1 MNYNAA
7 CNLIWEVICLT
18 ASGILLL
25 VGFFVFA
32 AMMVTRLL
40 PTLLALPFM
49 AAWIA
54 FTAGVPFIDW
64 LNEILLKGSLRL
76 SMPIALV
83 IFGAMFA
90 KVIQK
95 TGISDEIIKKAAELS
110 GDKPIAIAVLMTAA
124 TAFVFLGMS
133 GLGAIIMIGSIA
145 IPIMTSAGIEPIDAV
160 ILILLGMM
168 TGSSLNFAGAAA
180 GIGIFGAEAVLRYFV
195 PAAIVSLIV
204 TTMYIVINIP
214 RGQNAGGSALSLLK
228 EFFVGILSVPVS
240 LIQTLGKLFTKK
252 TSTLVKKKRSLPIAA
267 LISPI
272 LPLAIIATIN
282 FTVGLGD
289 AKDGMIDPVAAAV
302 LGFLIASLYAAIL
315 VRPSQAIN
323 LFTGAL
329 VDGIK
334 DIAGVLFLFMGIGML
349 VTATTQPAAVEILNP
364 LITTI
369 MPSSFYGV
377 LIFFTLL
384 APAALY
390 RGPFNMYGMGSGIAT
405 ILTNLHFLPATALYG
420 IFSAVGFVQTV
431 ADPTNSQ
438 NTWLAGY
445 AGVDTN
451 AVMKKVLPYAWGACV
466 LMMIVVAALQ

>member
-1 MNYNAA
+1 M
-7 CNLIWEVICLT
+7 T

-54 FTAGVPFIDW
+54 FTAGVPFLDW
-64 LNEILLKGSLRL
+64 LDGILIKGSLRL
-76 SMPIALV
+76 SMPITLV

-110 GDKPIAIAVLMTAA
+110 GDKPIAIAVIMTAA
-124 TAFVFLGMS
+124 TAFIFLGMS

-168 TGSSLNFAGAAA
+168 TGLSFNFASSATA
-180 GIGIFGAEAVLRYFV
+180 IGIFGAEAVLRYII
-195 PAAIVSLIV
+195 PATIISIIGTIA
-204 TTMYIVINIP
+204 YIVINIP
-214 RGQNAGGSALSLLK
+214 RGENAGGSALALLK
-228 EFFVGILSVPVS
+228 EFFGGILSVPVS
-240 LIQTLGKLFTKK
+240 LVRTLGKLFTKK
-252 TSTLVKKKRSLPIAA
+252 SSTLVKKKRALPSAA

-282 FTVGLGD
+282 FTVGLGSP
-289 AKDGMIDPVAAAV
+289 KDGMIDPVAAAV

-349 VTATTQPAAVEILNP
+349 VTATTQPAAMEILNP
-364 LITTI
+364 LITAI
-369 MPSSFYGV
+369 MPSSFFGV
-377 LIFFTLL
+377 LILFTVF

-405 ILTNLHFLPATALYG
+405 ILTNLNFLPATALHG
-420 IFSAVGFVQTV
+420 IFSAVGYVQNI

-451 AVMKKVLPYAWGACV
+451 AVMKKVLPYAWGECV
-466 LMMIVVAALQ
+466 LMMIVVVFLR